1 MARLSVTEAGG
12 ANRLSFLDLIAWSEG
27 TSTSPITK
35 DDGYDIIVTGV
46 DGFHRFDDYS
56 HHPDMLVTVNS
67 RGLKSTAAGRYQ
79 QIYFWWLK
87 YRLLLKLPDFSPLS
101 QDKCAL
107 QQIREQGAIPYIDS
121 GDIASAITRCSNI
134 WASFP
139 GNTYGQR
146 QHPLP
151 LLVAQFH
158 IFRDVTSP

>member
-1 MARLSVTEAGG
+1 MARISVTEAGG

-27 TSTSPITK
+27 TSISPITK
-35 DDGYDIIVTGV
+35 DNGYDIIVTGL

-56 HHPDMLVTVNS
+56 HHPNVLVIVNS

-79 QIYFWWLK
+79 QIYYWWVK
-87 YRLLLKLPDFSPLS
+87 YQRLLKLPDFGPLS

-107 QQIREQGAIPYIDS
+107 QQIKEQGALPYIDS
-121 GDIASAITRCSNI
+121 GDIATAISKCANI

-139 GNTYGQR
+139 GNGYGQR

-151 LLVAQFH
+151 ILITQFRGFGG
-158 IFRDVTSP
+158 ITTP